1 MIPANK
7 TVEINYIVD
16 EFFKEYD
23 TVIKSPPLEE
33 GPQRTG

>member
-16 EFFKEYD
+16 DFFKEDD
-23 TVIKSPPLEE
+23 TVIKSPSLEE
-33 GPQRTG
+33 GP